1 MATLYELTGTF
12 KRINDTEGLDEET
25 KADTLESID
34 WSNEFEEKVENTAK
48 VIKNKEASKKLIKE
62 EIDRLTARYKSLDN
76 DVVWLKRSM
85 QEAFEITGHEK
96 KVKGLLF
103 TVYMAKNQPSVVID
117 EELLPKK
124 YFIQKLS
131 PDKTTIKEML
141 KAGKNIKG
149 ASLQESR
156 SLRIK

>member
-96 KVKGLLF
+96 VKGLLF
-103 TVYMAKNQPSVVID
+103 TVYMAKNQPSVIVD
-117 EELLPKK
+117 EDLLPKK
-124 YFIQKLS
+124 YFVIAKK
-131 PDKTTIKEML
+131 PDKNAIKEL
-141 KAGKNIKG
+141 LNAGKKVKG
-149 ASLQESR
+149 ATLQESR

>member
-62 EIDRLTARYKSLDN
+62 EIDRLTDRYKSLDN
-76 DVVWLKRSM
+76 DVVWLKKSM

-96 KVKGLLF
+96 VKGLLF
-103 TVYMAKNQPSVVID
+103 TVYMGKNQPSVVID

-124 YFIQKLS
+124 YFVIAKK
-131 PDKTTIKEML
+131 PDKNAIKEL
-141 KAGKNIKG
+141 LNAGKKVKG
-149 ASLQESR
+149 ATLQESR

>member
-76 DVVWLKRSM
+76 DVVWLKKSM

-96 KVKGLLF
+96 VKGLLF
-103 TVYMAKNQPSVVID
+103 TVYMGKNQPSVVVD
-117 EELLPKK
+117 EDLLPKK
-124 YFIQKLS
+124 YFVIAKK
-131 PDKTTIKEML
+131 PDKNAIKEL
-141 KAGKNIKG
+141 LNAGKKVKG

>member
-12 KRINDTEGLDEET
+12 KRINDMEGLDEET

-62 EIDRLTARYKSLDN
+62 EIDRLSARYKSLDN
-76 DVVWLKRSM
+76 DVVWLKKSM
-85 QEAFEITGHEK
+85 QEAFEITGHE

-103 TVYMAKNQPSVVID
+103 TVYMAKNQPAVVID

-124 YFIQKLS
+124 YFVIAKK
-131 PDKTTIKEML
+131 PDKNAIKEL
-141 KAGKNIKG
+141 LNAGKKVKG
-149 ASLQESR
+149 ATLQESR

>member
-34 WSNEFEEKVENTAK
+34 WTEQFEEKVENTAK
-48 VIKNKEASKKLIKE
+48 VIKNKEASKKLIEE

-76 DVVWLKRSM
+76 DVVWLKKSM

-96 KVKGLLF
+96 VKGLLF
-103 TVYMAKNQPSVVID
+103 TVYMGKNQPSVVVD
-117 EELLPKK
+117 EDLLPKK
-124 YFIQKLS
+124 YFVQKLT
-131 PDKTTIKEML
+131 PDKTTIKEL
-141 KAGKNIKG
+141 LNAGKKVKG
-149 ASLQESR
+149 ATLQESR

>member
-1 MATLYELTGTF
+1 
-12 KRINDTEGLDEET
+12 
-25 KADTLESID
+25 
-34 WSNEFEEKVENTAK
+34 
-48 VIKNKEASKKLIKE
+48 
-62 EIDRLTARYKSLDN
+62 
-76 DVVWLKRSM
+76 M
-85 QEAFEITGHEK
+85 QEAFEITGHE

-124 YFIQKLS
+124 YFVQKLT
-131 PDKTTIKEML
+131 PDKATIKELL

-149 ASLQESR
+149 AALQESR